1 MNEGH
6 KIHWFWWITA
16 TENFDHDAGC
26 IVIIIS
32 SKPSMSDTIYL
43 IIWSCCISR
52 AIDCSGSYS
61 SILERRSSISI
72 IVNWQKNHQRNVVT
86 HTHTHTTVWVCDV
99 RVWFSHSQHN
109 CIVCWVLEPSRCGI
123 IGQSTTAIQGGR
135 TVWVSSPLIVQRPPV
150 FASFIHSFRYFL
162 FTSHINVHPLYFL
175 DAKLADRKKKKQKS
189 DCIKDWTAVVECWQ
203 CERIWSCY
211 ITTTQYE
218 WS

>member
-86 HTHTHTTVWVCDV
+86 HTHTHTQLCECVVFVSDSHTHSIIVLFVECWNQVVVVLLVRAQQLYKEVVLFGWVHHWSCND
-99 RVWFSHSQHN
+99 
-109 CIVCWVLEPSRCGI
+109 
-123 IGQSTTAIQGGR
+123 
-135 TVWVSSPLIVQRPPV
+135 PLCLHH
-150 FASFIHSFRYFL
+150 SFIHFAIFCLHRTSTFTRYIFL
-162 FTSHINVHPLYFL
+162 TRSLPTERKRNRKVIASRIEQLWSSVGSVNVFE
-175 DAKLADRKKKKQKS
+175 
-189 DCIKDWTAVVECWQ
+189 AV
-203 CERIWSCY
+203 I
-211 ITTTQYE
+211 
-218 WS
+218 